1 MPDLE
6 PPDSHFASFAQGWL
20 ELGNYTEAWHDLDR
34 VSSDGNAHPDV
45 LEIRWRLL
53 AEQRRWGEALDTARL
68 LITVAPGNPLSWI
81 DQSFALHELRETTEA
96 RAQLL
101 TVVKRFPTVST
112 IPYNLACYSC
122 QLGEFQ
128 ESLDWLARA
137 AVIAGKA
144 EIKQMALQD
153 TDLKP
158 LWPKIQ
164 KF

>member
-6 PPDSHFASFAQGWL
+6 PPDSHFTSFAQGWL
-20 ELGNYTEAWHDLDR
+20 ELGNYTEAWQDLDR
-34 VSSDGNAHPDV
+34 ISSSGSFHPDV
-45 LEIRWRLL
+45 LEVRWRLL

-68 LITVAPGNPLSWI
+68 LVAIAPENPLSWI

-101 TVVKRFPTVST
+101 TVVKRFPSVST

-137 AVIAGKA
+137 AVIAGKE
-144 EIKQMALQD
+144 EIKQMALSD

-164 KF
+164 KL